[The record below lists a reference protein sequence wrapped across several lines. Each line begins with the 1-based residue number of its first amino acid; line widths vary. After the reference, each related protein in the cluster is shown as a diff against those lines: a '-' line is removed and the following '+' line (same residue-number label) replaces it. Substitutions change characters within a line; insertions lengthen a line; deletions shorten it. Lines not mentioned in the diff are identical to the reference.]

1 MEGRGRPR
9 RESGKGTRVNLRN
22 IRAIVR
28 KEIYHLLRD
37 FRSLYLAFALPLLL
51 ILLFGYALSLD
62 VDHIETVVVDQDRT
76 DLSRDFIHRLGAS
89 PYFRIVARLP
99 DSRAVTRE
107 LDFGRTTLAVIIPP
121 GWTADLRSD
130 RDTALQILLDGS
142 DPNFAGI
149 SRAYISGFVESYNR
163 KLLVDYLDRQGM
175 EKIRLP
181 VDGRIRVWFNE
192 DLESRNFIIP
202 GIIAII
208 IMIVGA
214 MLTSLVI
221 AREYENGTMETI
233 RSLPVRAGEFLI
245 GKAIP
250 YFAITLID
258 VLVSILMGQVL
269 FGVVMKSSFL
279 LMILASSLYILVAL
293 TLGLL
298 ISSVTKSQMI
308 ANQAAVLITYL
319 PSLLLSNFVF
329 PIINMPKVLQAVT
342 YFVPATYYIDILAGI
357 YLRRLGFA
365 DLWPDM
371 LILTVMFAVLAA
383 LNCAVLKRE
392 GL

>member
-1 MEGRGRPR
+1 
-9 RESGKGTRVNLRN
+9 VNPRN
-22 IRAIVR
+22 IGAIAR

-37 FRSLYLAFALPLLL
+37 FRSLYLAFAIPLLL

-62 VDHIETVVVDQDRT
+62 VEHIETVVVDQEQT
-76 DLSRDFIHRLGAS
+76 DMSRDFIRRLGAS
-89 PYFRIVARLP
+89 PYFRITAHLP
-99 DSRAVTRE
+99 DARAVTE
-107 LDFGRTTLAVIIPP
+107 ALDHGRATLAVIIPA
-121 GWTADLRSD
+121 GWTADLRAD
-130 RDTALQILLDGS
+130 RETAVQILLDGS

-149 SRAYISGFVESYNR
+149 SRSYITAFIEGYNR
-163 KLLVDYLDRQGM
+163 KLLADFLDRQGM
-175 EKIRLP
+175 EQIRPP
-181 VDGRIRVWFNE
+181 VEGRIRVWFNE
-192 DLESRNFIIP
+192 DLESRNFIVP

-245 GKAIP
+245 A
-250 YFAITLID
+250 LVD
-258 VLVSILMGQVL
+258 VLVSVLMGQVL
-269 FGVVMKSSFL
+269 FGVVMKAGFW

-298 ISSVTKSQMI
+298 ISSVTKSQMA

-329 PIINMPKVLQAVT
+329 PVINMPQALQIIT
-342 YFVPATYYIDILAGI
+342 YAVPATYYIDLLSGI
-357 YLRRLGFA
+357 YLRDLGFSR
-365 DLWPDM
+365 LWPDL
-371 LILTVMFAVLAA
+371 LILAGMFAVLAA
-383 LNCAVLKRE
+383 LNVIILKRE

>member
-1 MEGRGRPR
+1 M
-9 RESGKGTRVNLRN
+9 KIRN
-22 IRAIVR
+22 VRAIVR
-28 KEIYHLLRD
+28 KEIYHLIRD
-37 FRSLYLAFALPLLL
+37 FRSLYLAFAIPLLL

-62 VDHIETVVVDQDRT
+62 VEHIETVVVDQERT
-76 DLSRDFIHRLGAS
+76 DLSRDFIRRLGAS
-89 PYFRIVARLP
+89 PYFRISGQFP
-99 DSRAVTRE
+99 DVRSVIQE
-107 LDFGRTTLAVIIPP
+107 LDHGRTTLAVIIPP
-121 GWTADLRSD
+121 GWTADLRAD
-130 RDTALQILLDGS
+130 RETTVQILLDGS

-149 SRAYISGFVESYNR
+149 SRAYITSFVETYNG
-163 KLLVDYLDRQGM
+163 KLLADFLDRHGM
-175 EKIRLP
+175 ERIRP
-181 VDGRIRVWFNE
+181 PIDGRIRIWFNE
-192 DLESRNFIIP
+192 DLESRNFIVP

-233 RSLPVRAGEFLI
+233 RSLPIRAVEFLL

-250 YFAITLID
+250 YFMIALID

-269 FGVVMKSSFL
+269 FGVVMKSSFW

-298 ISSVTKSQMI
+298 ISSVTKSQMV
-308 ANQAAVLITYL
+308 ANQMAVLITYL

-329 PIINMPKVLQAVT
+329 PVISMPKFLQAVT
-342 YFVPATYYIDILAGI
+342 WFVPATYYIDILAGI
-357 YLRRLGFA
+357 YLRDLGFSH
-365 DLWPDM
+365 LWPD
-371 LILTVMFAVLAA
+371 LAVLGAMFAFLAA
-383 LNCAVLKRE
+383 LNCLILKRE